1 MLLLPACMRAQT
13 GQFFN
18 PDKQLSSSFVTQVYF
33 DKDGYL
39 WATTRNGINRYD
51 GYQFHVF
58 RKENEQ
64 YKTLESNYVNTMLQD
79 RHGLFYFGMYGS
91 LQTWDGNT
99 FMNVKMTDAR
109 GQEGHCYVNC
119 FLERKNGDVLVGTSG
134 LGVLKFSDQQHA
146 AQQGGPLADLHTI
159 IAMLEDH
166 KGQLW
171 LISEK
176 NGLLCY
182 DGTQLRRYLE
192 DRPELVMTQ
201 LAEDENGHIYVGTS
215 NAGVMQKQGD
225 SFVPIAGTGGRAV
238 AALF

>member
-79 RHGLFYFGMYGS
+79 RRGLFYFGMYGS

-99 FMNVKMTDAR
+99 YHYIYRWRTEM
-109 GQEGHCYVNC
+109 E
-119 FLERKNGDVLVGTSG
+119 E
-134 LGVLKFSDQQHA
+134 
-146 AQQGGPLADLHTI
+146 
-159 IAMLEDH
+159 
-166 KGQLW
+166 QL
-171 LISEK
+171 
-176 NGLLCY
+176 Y
-182 DGTQLRRYLE
+182 
-192 DRPELVMTQ
+192 
-201 LAEDENGHIYVGTS
+201 
-215 NAGVMQKQGD
+215 
-225 SFVPIAGTGGRAV
+225 IAGIRLAK
-238 AALF
+238 LLNEIYK